1 MTLQHLTPA
10 PQSNRLIEGRARVP
24 LTSIYTISR
33 EDLYDY
39 RRCPKIVAIK
49 AYRALR
55 AVRENRRS
63 EPRVLEP
70 ATIGMIGEAAVKL
83 GFQGLPRAVAME
95 QIAQA
100 IPQVNFNEYLEEIA
114 SQSLKGVEE
123 VRAKLARE
131 YGDLTII
138 GKGEGRHPDLP
149 GKVRPDFIAF
159 KERNQNPIIIEIKDT
174 TRMNPTDNFQAALYN
189 GIAERYGVY
198 LIEERVEGG
207 VRTFSPFT
215 IQGNAEAVLI
225 YPRLAEY
232 SIVKDRFVPES
243 ELIKEIWK
251 AKQLGFKGLTPET
264 DCGKKCA
271 HNRLKVKLGEG
282 NMEPAPPLPLI
293 FSNAV
298 LESGFSYDI
307 GYQVSYG
314 WNLLPLRVK
323 VAIALSARGAGIA
336 GVKEWLTGTA
346 GLEEEAAQIVVN
358 SERREAFLHSKPDA
372 ESLVK
377 SADSELE
384 PWRIILK
391 GRLTTGAPSILAI
404 ATAIYS
410 LPKKSSKFVHEA
422 WDRWQ

>member
-1 MTLQHLTPA
+1 MTLQHLTSA
-10 PQSNRLIEGRARVP
+10 PQSNRLVEGRARFP

-83 GFQGLPRAVAME
+83 GFQGLSRAVAME
-95 QIAQA
+95 QIARA

-114 SQSLKGVEE
+114 FQSLKGVEE

-138 GKGEGRHPDLP
+138 GRGEGRHPDLP

-159 KERNQNPIIIEIKDT
+159 KHRNQNPIIIEIKDT

-225 YPRLAEY
+225 YPRLAKY
-232 SIVKDRFVPES
+232 SIVKDRFVPGS

-251 AKQLGFKGLTPET
+251 AKQLGFRGLAPET

-298 LESGFSYDI
+298 LESGFSYDM

-358 SERREAFLHSKPDA
+358 SERRETFLHSKPDA
-372 ESLVK
+372 ESLMK
-377 SADSELE
+377 SAELE
-384 PWRIILK
+384 PWRTTLR

-422 WDRWQ
+422 WDRWQG

>member
-1 MTLQHLTPA
+1 M
-10 PQSNRLIEGRARVP
+10 
-24 LTSIYTISR
+24 
-33 EDLYDY
+33 
-39 RRCPKIVAIK
+39 
-49 AYRALR
+49 
-55 AVRENRRS
+55 
-63 EPRVLEP
+63 
-70 ATIGMIGEAAVKL
+70 KL
-83 GFQGLPRAVAME
+83 GFQGLPRPIAME
-95 QIAQA
+95 RIARA

-114 SQSLKGVEE
+114 FQSLKGVEK
-123 VRAKLARE
+123 VRARLAKE
-131 YGDLTII
+131 YGELTII
-138 GKGEGRHPDLP
+138 GRGEGRHPDLP
-149 GKVRPDFIAF
+149 GRVRPDFIAF
-159 KERNQNPIIIEIKDT
+159 KERNQNPIIIETKDT
-174 TRMNPTDNFQAALYN
+174 TRMNSTDNFQAALYN
-189 GIAERYGVY
+189 GIAERYGIY

-207 VRTFSPFT
+207 ARRLSPFA
-215 IQGNAEAVLI
+215 IRGNAEAVLI

-232 SIVKDRFVPES
+232 SIVKDRFAPHS
-243 ELIKEIWK
+243 ELIKDIWK
-251 AKQLGFKGLTPET
+251 AKQLGFRGLTPET

-271 HNRLKVKLGEG
+271 HNRLKAQLEEG

-307 GYQVSYG
+307 GYQVGYG

-323 VAIALSARGAGIA
+323 VAIVLSARGSGVA

-346 GLEEEAAQIVVN
+346 GLEEEAARIVVN
-358 SERREAFLHSKPDA
+358 PEKREAFLDSKPDA

-384 PWRIILK
+384 PWRKILK

>member
-1 MTLQHLTPA
+1 
-10 PQSNRLIEGRARVP
+10 
-24 LTSIYTISR
+24 
-33 EDLYDY
+33 
-39 RRCPKIVAIK
+39 VAIK

-55 AVRENRRS
+55 AARENRRS

-83 GFQGLPRAVAME
+83 GFQGLPRTVAME

-114 SQSLKGVEE
+114 SQSLKGAEE
-123 VRAKLARE
+123 IRAKLARE
-131 YGDLTII
+131 YGELTII

-159 KERNQNPIIIEIKDT
+159 KERNRNPIIIEIKDT

-198 LIEERVEGG
+198 LIEERVEGR
-207 VRTFSPFT
+207 VCMFSPFT
-215 IQGNAEAVLI
+215 IHGDAEAVLI

-232 SIVKDRFVPES
+232 SIVKDRFVPEE
-243 ELIKEIWK
+243 ELTRKIWK
-251 AKQLGFKGLTPET
+251 AKQLGFRGLAPET
-264 DCGKKCA
+264 DCAKKCA

-298 LESGFSYDI
+298 LESGFSYDL

-323 VAIALSARGAGIA
+323 VAITLSARGAGIDSA
-336 GVKEWLTGTA
+336 KEWLTGTA
-346 GLEEEAAQIVVN
+346 GLEKEAAQIVVN
-358 SERREAFLHSKPDA
+358 SEKREAFLHSKPDA
-372 ESLVK
+372 ENLMK

-384 PWRIILK
+384 TWQGILK
-391 GRLTTGAPSILAI
+391 GRLATGAPSILAI

-410 LPKKSSKFVHEA
+410 LPKKSSKFVREA
-422 WDRWQ
+422 WNRWQ